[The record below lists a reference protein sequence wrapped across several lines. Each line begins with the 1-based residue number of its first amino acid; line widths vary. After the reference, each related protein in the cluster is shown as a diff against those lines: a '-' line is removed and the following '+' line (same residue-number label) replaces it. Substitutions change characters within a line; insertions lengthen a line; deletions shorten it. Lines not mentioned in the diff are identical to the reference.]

1 MADIT
6 LPKLPARRAAHGI
19 LVTAE
24 TVAGATLFT
33 VVLHCGA
40 GHPPRRNWFT
50 DRAVALAAA
59 AERADELG
67 LPMVDLTAEP
77 EA

>member
-1 MADIT
+1 MADIA
-6 LPKLPARRAAHGI
+6 LPPPPTARAGLI
-19 LVTAE
+19 VTAE
-24 TVAGATLFT
+24 NIAGAVLFT
-33 VVLHCGA
+33 VTLWRGP

-59 AERADELG
+59 AERADEFG

-77 EA
+77 GA